1 MSKTET
7 QKSINQNKQMN
18 ELILY
23 LTQRDQEINEHFY
36 NVELRITR
44 LAKETFNLKT
54 QIERQNKKQT
64 KSKQSSKG
72 GKKQKTNK
80 KKRLSKRKKTHKK

>member
-1 MSKTET
+1 MSKTES

-23 LTQRDQEINEHFY
+23 LTQRDQEINEHFD
-36 NVELRITR
+36 NVEIRIRR
-44 LAKETFNLKT
+44 LANETFNLKT

-64 KSKQSSKG
+64 KSKQGSKG

-80 KKRLSKRKKTHKK
+80 KKRISKQKKTHKK

>member
-23 LTQRDQEINEHFY
+23 LTQRDQEINEHFD
-36 NVELRITR
+36 NVELRIRR

-64 KSKQSSKG
+64 KSKQASKG